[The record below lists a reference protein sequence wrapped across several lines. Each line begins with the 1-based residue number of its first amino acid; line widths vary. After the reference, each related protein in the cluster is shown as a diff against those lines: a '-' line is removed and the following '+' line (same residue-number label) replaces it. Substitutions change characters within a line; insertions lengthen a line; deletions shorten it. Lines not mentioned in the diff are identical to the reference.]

1 MNVYSRSSA
10 VEEIKG
16 PLIIP
21 MNEPA
26 NNIVDKIKQSRIAKA
41 ETVIVDT
48 RPDSELTLD
57 ELAARELLKG

>member
-1 MNVYSRSSA
+1 M
-10 VEEIKG
+10 EETKG

-21 MNEPA
+21 MNESA
-26 NNIVDKIKQSRIAKA
+26 NNIVERIKESRITKRDTA
-41 ETVIVDT
+41 VVDS

>member
-1 MNVYSRSSA
+1 M
-10 VEEIKG
+10 EEVKG

-26 NNIVDKIKQSRIAKA
+26 NNIVDRIKESRIVKA
-41 ETVIVDT
+41 ESVTVDT

-57 ELAARELLKG
+57 ELAARELLKGEHYIHRLFK